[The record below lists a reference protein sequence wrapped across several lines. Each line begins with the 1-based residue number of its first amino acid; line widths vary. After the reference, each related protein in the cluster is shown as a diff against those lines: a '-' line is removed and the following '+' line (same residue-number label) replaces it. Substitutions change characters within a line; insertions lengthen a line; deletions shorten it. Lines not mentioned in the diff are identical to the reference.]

1 MSDGVFLVGG
11 DSGDFTLRR
20 RKTVRSEGLVVVD
33 VGLNEGE
40 LFVGAAG
47 ISKVV
52 LARLSNKLSAGSVV
66 EIRSLVES
74 NHSGSSSEKDNSEET
89 QDEEFVHFLLLR

>member
-11 DSGDFTLRR
+11 NSGDFTLRR
-20 RKTVRSEGLVVVD
+20 RKTVRSEGVFVVN

-47 ISKVV
+47 VSNVV
-52 LARLSNKLSAGSVV
+52 LARLSNEFSAGSVV
-66 EIRSLVES
+66 EIRSLVEG
-74 NHSGSSSEKDNSEET
+74 NHGGSSSKKDNSDET
-89 QDEEFVHFLLLR
+89 